1 MRMLLMSAAALL
13 FAAPVAAHVTVWP
26 KQSVAGAREKYV
38 LRVPTEKQVDTIR
51 VEVRFPTGLK
61 VNAFEQKPGWMTEPV
76 RDNAGAMVGA
86 RWTGNLP
93 PMQYAE
99 FGLLA
104 INPPADGEIVWT
116 ATQYYAD
123 GTSVSWS
130 GPADSKSPAPRII
143 ISKAP
148 AGSQKR

>member
-1 MRMLLMSAAALL
+1 MRLQIVSAAAL
-13 FAAPVAAHVTVWP
+13 FSAAPVAAHVTVWP

-51 VEVRFPTGLK
+51 VEVRFPAGLK
-61 VNAFEQKPGWMTEPV
+61 VSAFEQKPGWMTEPL
-76 RDNAGAMVGA
+76 RDGAGAMVGA
-86 RWTGNLP
+86 RWTGKLP

-104 INPPADGEIVWT
+104 MNPPTDGEITWT

-130 GPADSKSPAPRII
+130 GPAGSKSPAPRVI
-143 ISKAP
+143 ISKAA
-148 AGSQKR
+148 AGTK

>member
-1 MRMLLMSAAALL
+1 MRVLIVPAAALL
-13 FAAPVAAHVTVWP
+13 IAAPALGHVTVWP

-51 VEVRFPTGLK
+51 VDVRFPAGLK
-61 VNAFEQKPGWMTEPV
+61 VNAFEQKPGWMTEPL
-76 RDNAGAMVGA
+76 RDEAGATVGA
-86 RWTGNLP
+86 RWTGKLP

-104 INPPADGEIVWT
+104 VNPPADGEMVWT

-130 GPADSKSPAPRII
+130 GPAGSKSPAPRVM

-148 AGSQKR
+148 AGTR